1 MNDFTRGNETKSIFF
16 FALPMLIGSVFQQLY
31 NICDTIIVGQFLGKD
46 AMAAVSSSGSIMF
59 LIISLL
65 SGIGIGF
72 SILVSQYFGSKDMKK
87 VKMTIDTIY
96 VFIFFGSIIF
106 SIFGIIMSKPL
117 LNLINTPPNIL
128 DQSKLYLNIIFGGL
142 IFSAGYNTVSS
153 ILRGLGDSKTP
164 LYFLIISTIINI
176 ILDIIFILVFNM
188 GVEAVSLATII
199 SQGVSL
205 LCSMIYLNKKHDILK
220 FNLKNIIF
228 DKDIFKQG
236 LHLGLPSGIQQT
248 LFSVGAIAVQ
258 SLINEFGVDAIAAGG
273 ICYKIEDFIAL
284 PIMNLGSATST
295 FVAQNVGAREFER
308 VKKGVLASIKISA
321 IMCFISFIILML
333 FSDNLIK
340 FFNTDLEVIR
350 IGSINLKI
358 TAPFFIFIGISF
370 ILNNAMRGAGD
381 SIFPLISSMLSL
393 WIIRVPFAYLFSRHF
408 GIHGVYMGIVFA
420 WFVGA
425 LISGIYFLKGKWREK
440 IVINEIFD

>member
-117 LNLINTPPNIL
+117 LNLINTPQNIL

>member
-1 MNDFTRGNETKSIFF
+1 MILLGETKQNQFF
-16 FALPMLIGSVFQQLY
+16 SLHFQCLLEVFFQQLY

-65 SGIGIGF
+65 SGIGVGF

-87 VKMTIDTIY
+87 VKMDIDTIY

-117 LNLINTPPNIL
+117 LNLINTPQNIL

-176 ILDIIFILVFNM
+176 VLDIIFIVVFNM
-188 GVEAVSLATII
+188 GVEAVSLATVI
-199 SQGVSL
+199 SQSVSL
-205 LCSMIYLNKKHDILK
+205 LCSIVYLNKKHDILK
-220 FNLKNIIF
+220 FDFKNITF
-228 DKDIFKQG
+228 DKHIFKQG

-308 VKKGVLASIKISA
+308 VKKGVFASIKMSA
-321 IMCFISFIILML
+321 ILCFISFIILML
-333 FSDNLIK
+333 FSDYLIK
-340 FFNTDLEVIR
+340 FFNTDPEVIR

-381 SIFPLISSMLSL
+381 SIFPLISSMLAL

-425 LISGIYFLKGKWREK
+425 LISGIYFLKGKWKDK
-440 IVINEIFD
+440 IIIDENLD